1 MLRWLAQFLTAPIV
15 SAFLDAY
22 KAKLAAANA
31 QGAQAAE
38 LARAALL
45 AEIEARKGADAIIVA
60 EQGRWYTA
68 IIRPLLA
75 APVIIYL
82 WKVIVWDIVLGL
94 GSTDPI
100 GGDVAQW
107 AGSIVTAYVGGRSLE
122 KIRAHDLEAPMSRS
136 PSERLAVLKPS
147 RLPQPPRL
155 LRITV
160 VQSQR
165 RDECRPAA
173 GRNAAARFMPAHGLH
188 GLRPDRRRC
197 APGLVSAYQQAAQ
210 LASLGSR
217 IHRLDVGLASDRAS
231 Y

>member
-31 QGAQAAE
+31 QGA
-38 LARAALL
+38 
-45 AEIEARKGADAIIVA
+45 
-60 EQGRWYTA
+60 QGRWYTA

-122 KIRAHDLEAPMSRS
+122 KIART
-136 PSERLAVLKPS
+136 
-147 RLPQPPRL
+147 
-155 LRITV
+155 IW
-160 VQSQR
+160 R
-165 RDECRPAA
+165 RP
-173 GRNAAARFMPAHGLH
+173 
-188 GLRPDRRRC
+188 
-197 APGLVSAYQQAAQ
+197 
-210 LASLGSR
+210 
-217 IHRLDVGLASDRAS
+217 
-231 Y
+231 